1 MNPKIVPNALC
12 YSTFWHK
19 EGVRKL
25 FYCANFREHSNDP
38 VESGRLSNWDG
49 WRTSILD
56 KMQMPSLQM
65 EDTSLKIGQ
74 Y

>member
-1 MNPKIVPNALC
+1 M
-12 YSTFWHK
+12 
-19 EGVRKL
+19 KL

-38 VESGRLSNWDG
+38 VESGRSSKWDG

-65 EDTSLKIGQ
+65 EDELFKIGQ